1 MVLQNGTEKVLHH
14 VNNKIENKISF
25 LITNNYTMKYLI
37 FDVETTGL
45 PKKNK
50 HGKTVYP
57 YVVQLC
63 WLVYNDA
70 NRQVENVVDEIIRLP
85 EFITIPMEAEKVHGI
100 SNRKMRAEGVDKNIV
115 LDRFTKDLRECD
127 MLIAHN
133 IEFDRTIM
141 FKEYKRIKRFEYKLG
156 RLPMYCTM
164 QMGRNLC
171 KIPKL
176 NKKTG
181 QTYFK
186 NPKLMELHE
195 HLFKTTPKNLH
206 DALVDVWVCWRCFCK
221 MHLNHDIIQDSDKW
235 NYYDNVRKYYKQLC
249 SL

>member
-85 EFITIPMEAEKVHGI
+85 EFITIPMEAE
-100 SNRKMRAEGVDKNIV
+100 SSWNI
-115 LDRFTKDLRECD
+115 K
-127 MLIAHN
+127 
-133 IEFDRTIM
+133 
-141 FKEYKRIKRFEYKLG
+141 
-156 RLPMYCTM
+156 
-164 QMGRNLC
+164 
-171 KIPKL
+171 
-176 NKKTG
+176 
-181 QTYFK
+181 
-186 NPKLMELHE
+186 
-195 HLFKTTPKNLH
+195 
-206 DALVDVWVCWRCFCK
+206 
-221 MHLNHDIIQDSDKW
+221 S
-235 NYYDNVRKYYKQLC
+235 
-249 SL
+249 